1 MIRSFTVS
9 TDKPGL
15 VRDLGRDLNEKLIEL
30 QKCGWKIISV
40 TPVPC
45 KEWEFGKGYFDTT
58 MFVIVA
64 EKGDSYD
71 KIG

>member
-9 TDKPGL
+9 TYKPGL
-15 VRDLGRDLNEKLIEL
+15 VHELGRMLDRELVDLQER
-30 QKCGWKIISV
+30 GWKIISV

-45 KEWEFGKGYFDTT
+45 KEWDSGKGYFDTM

-64 EKGDSYD
+64 EREDD
-71 KIG
+71 